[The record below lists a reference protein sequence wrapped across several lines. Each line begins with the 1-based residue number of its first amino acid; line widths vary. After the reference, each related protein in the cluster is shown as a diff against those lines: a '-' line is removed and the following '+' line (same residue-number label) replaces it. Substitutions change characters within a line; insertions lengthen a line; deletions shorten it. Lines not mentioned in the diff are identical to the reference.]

1 MKLLIKVLLV
11 VIIVAVVAGIGAY
24 AAYNYINNNSNPSPT
39 PTPTPTAS
47 PTASPSPTST
57 PTSSASPSPT
67 ASPSPSPSPTASPSP
82 TPTPSP
88 VTLTVATTTSLY
100 QSGLEDTPEILS
112 NGTVIRDDIKDTFQA
127 AYPWITIN
135 FDPLGTGLAIA
146 KAQSGTDDMLLVH
159 SPSQELTFMNNG
171 YGVDRKLV
179 AYNFFIIVGPP
190 SDPAHIAGMTNVNQA
205 LIAIYQAAQNN
216 SANPANQQVLWF
228 SRNDISGTNTKEIS
242 LWNAA
247 LTGTGVTYN
256 QLNNTALNGSW
267 FKDTNTGMGPTL
279 LAATYYGAVGGYT
292 ISDTGTYYAY
302 YDRGDI
308 NLQIVV
314 GAQQSLL
321 NVYSAII
328 DNPQNAA
335 LANTKFNASL
345 TFVSWL
351 VSNAGQQ
358 VIANYGKAV
367 YNQQLFNAFVP
378 LATNQA
384 SNSTLWSWI
393 TSYAYMYYNTTSS
406 KLVISASGSECP
418 SQYQY
423 NAGTLYQTTFDTVN
437 IPLDLSNYAV
447 TDTPKL
453 LYTPP
458 AKTTGKQTI
467 TL

>member
-1 MKLLIKVLLV
+1 
-11 VIIVAVVAGIGAY
+11 
-24 AAYNYINNNSNPSPT
+24 
-39 PTPTPTAS
+39 
-47 PTASPSPTST
+47 
-57 PTSSASPSPT
+57 
-67 ASPSPSPSPTASPSP
+67 
-82 TPTPSP
+82 
-88 VTLTVATTTSLY
+88 
-100 QSGLEDTPEILS
+100 LEDTPEVLS
-112 NGTVIRDDIKDTFQA
+112 NGTVIHDDIKSSFQA

-171 YGVDRKLV
+171 YGVNRKLV

-190 SDPAHIAGMTNVNQA
+190 SDPAHIAGMTDVNQA
-205 LIAIYQAAQNN
+205 LLAIYHAAQNN
-216 SANPANQQVLWF
+216 SVNPANQQVLWF

-242 LWNAA
+242 LWNSA
-247 LTGTGVTYN
+247 LTGTGVNYN
-256 QLNNTALNGSW
+256 QLNNTALNGAW

-279 LAATYYGAVGGYT
+279 LAATYYGPVGGYT

-358 VIANYGKAV
+358 VIANYGKAS

-393 TSYAYMYYNTTSS
+393 TNYAYMYYNATSS
-406 KLVISASGSECP
+406 KLVIGNATGSSECP

-423 NAGTLYQTTFDTVN
+423 NAGTLYQTTFDTMSVQ
-437 IPLDLSNYAV
+437 LGLSNYAV
-447 TDTPKL
+447 MDTPKL
-453 LYTPP
+453 LYTLP
-458 AKTTGKQTI
+458 AKTTIKQTI
-467 TL
+467 SE